1 MANFKYKAINS
12 EGQRI
17 EGSQSADS
25 ESQVREMLLSNQ
37 YYPLSIEKENSKNKS
52 SFSFD
57 RKVKLKDIAV
67 FCRQFYVMLDS
78 GLSIGKTLNILIEQG
93 EKPKLREALIGVNSD
108 IKRGETL
115 ASSMG
120 KRKDVFPK
128 LLTSMID
135 AGERS
140 GNLDIIL
147 KRMAEYYEKETKIR
161 GKIKSAMIYPIVL
174 GVVAIIAITF
184 ILTFVMPTFVQ
195 MFEENNVEL
204 PMSTKMV
211 LGTSKMLGKY
221 GVIFFLVLV
230 IGIILL
236 GKYLKGEEG
245 QYKLSVINLKLP
257 VIKKLTQKIVV
268 SRFTRTM
275 GIVSS
280 SGMSL
285 VTSLEIVA
293 SVVGNKIA
301 EKELLKVKEK
311 VLKGEG
317 LGDSIMN
324 IKIFPP
330 MLASMV
336 KVGEEAGSLDSILDK
351 TADFYDDEL
360 EREIQTAT
368 ALIEPVMIVIM
379 GVIIGFLL
387 ISILTPMFK
396 MYKLH
401 IILRRKTNEYKKTK

>member
-1 MANFKYKAINS
+1 MAIFKYKAINS

-25 ESQVREMLLSNQ
+25 ESQIREMLLSNK
-37 YYPLSIEKENSKNKS
+37 YYPLSIEKENSKSKK
-52 SFSFD
+52 SFSFNS
-57 RKVKLKDIAV
+57 KVKLKDIAV

-78 GLSIGKTLNILIEQG
+78 GLSIGKALNILIEQC
-93 EKPKLREALIGVNSD
+93 EKPKLREALIGVNGEL
-108 IKRGETL
+108 KRGETL
-115 ASSMG
+115 ASSMR
-120 KRKDVFPK
+120 KRKDVFPN

-195 MFEENNVEL
+195 MFEENNVDL

-211 LGTSKMLGKY
+211 LETSKVLGKY
-221 GVIFFLVLV
+221 GIIIFLILVTA
-230 IGIILL
+230 IILL
-236 GKYLKGEEG
+236 GKYLKSEEG
-245 QYKLSVINLKLP
+245 QYKLSSINLKIP
-257 VIKKLTQKIVV
+257 VIKKLTQKIIV

-285 VTSLEIVA
+285 VTSIEIVA

-301 EKELLKVKEK
+301 ENELLKVKEK

-336 KVGEEAGSLDSILDK
+336 KIGEEAGSLDSILDK

-360 EREIQTAT
+360 EREIKTAT
-368 ALIEPVMIVIM
+368 ALIEPSMIVLM
-379 GVIIGFLL
+379 GIIIGFLL

-396 MYKLH
+396 MYNS
-401 IILRRKTNEYKKTK
+401 IS

>member
-37 YYPLSIEKENSKNKS
+37 YYPLSIEKENSKSKS
-52 SFSFD
+52 SFSFN

-78 GLSIGKTLNILIEQG
+78 GLSIGKALNILIEQG
-93 EKPKLREALIGVNSD
+93 EKPKIRDALIGVNGD
-108 IKRGETL
+108 LKRGETL
-115 ASSMG
+115 ANSMR
-120 KRKDVFPK
+120 KRKDVFPN

-195 MFEENNVEL
+195 MFEENNVDL
-204 PMSTKMV
+204 PTSTKMV

-221 GVIFFLVLV
+221 GIIIFLILVTA
-230 IGIILL
+230 IILL
-236 GKYLKGEEG
+236 GKYLKSEEG
-245 QYKLSVINLKLP
+245 QYKLSIINLKIP
-257 VIKKLTQKIVV
+257 VIKKLTQKIIV

-317 LGDSIMN
+317 LGDSIMK

-368 ALIEPVMIVIM
+368 ALIEPAMIVLM
-379 GVIIGFLL
+379 GIIIGFLL
-387 ISILTPMFK
+387 ISILTPMFT
-396 MYKLH
+396 MYNS
-401 IILRRKTNEYKKTK
+401 IG

>member
-37 YYPLSIEKENSKNKS
+37 YYPLSIEKENSKGKS
-52 SFSFD
+52 SLSFN

-78 GLSIGKTLNILIEQG
+78 GLSIGKALNILIEQG
-93 EKPKLREALIGVNSD
+93 EKPMLREALIGVNGD
-108 IKRGETL
+108 LKRGETL
-115 ASSMG
+115 ANSMR
-120 KRKDVFPK
+120 KRKDVFPN

-221 GVIFFLVLV
+221 GIIIFLILVTA
-230 IGIILL
+230 IILL
-236 GKYLKGEEG
+236 GKYLKSEEG
-245 QYKLSVINLKLP
+245 QYKLSVINLKIP
-257 VIKKLTQKIVV
+257 VIKKLTQKIIV

-317 LGDSIMN
+317 LGDSIMK

-368 ALIEPVMIVIM
+368 ALIEPAMIVLM

-396 MYKLH
+396 MYNS
-401 IILRRKTNEYKKTK
+401 IG

>member
-1 MANFKYKAINS
+1 MAIFKYKAINS

-25 ESQVREMLLSNQ
+25 ESQIREMLLSNQ
-37 YYPLSIEKENSKNKS
+37 YYPLSIEKENSKSKK
-52 SFSFD
+52 SFSFNS
-57 RKVKLKDIAV
+57 KVKLKDIAV
-67 FCRQFYVMLDS
+67 FCRQFYVMLDY
-78 GLSIGKTLNILIEQG
+78 GLSIGKALNILIEQC
-93 EKPKLREALIGVNSD
+93 EKPKLREALIGVNGEL
-108 IKRGETL
+108 KRGETL
-115 ASSMG
+115 ASSMR
-120 KRKDVFPK
+120 KRKDVFPN

-195 MFEENNVEL
+195 MFEENNVDL

-221 GVIFFLVLV
+221 GIIIFLILVTA
-230 IGIILL
+230 IILL
-236 GKYLKGEEG
+236 GKYLKSEEG
-245 QYKLSVINLKLP
+245 QYKLSSINLKIP
-257 VIKKLTQKIVV
+257 VIKKLTQKIIV

-285 VTSLEIVA
+285 VTSIEIVA

-336 KVGEEAGSLDSILDK
+336 KIGEEAGSLDSILDK

-360 EREIQTAT
+360 EREIKTAT
-368 ALIEPVMIVIM
+368 ALIEPSMIVLM
-379 GVIIGFLL
+379 GIIIGFLL

-396 MYKLH
+396 MYNS
-401 IILRRKTNEYKKTK
+401 IS

>member
-221 GVIFFLVLV
+221 GIIFFLVLV

-236 GKYLKGEEG
+236 GKYLKSEEG

-368 ALIEPVMIVIM
+368 ALIEPAMIVIM

-396 MYKLH
+396 MYNS
-401 IILRRKTNEYKKTK
+401 IS

>member
-37 YYPLSIEKENSKNKS
+37 YYPLSIEKENSKNKI
-52 SFSFD
+52 SFSFN
-57 RKVKLKDIAV
+57 RKVKLKDIAI

-78 GLSIGKTLNILIEQG
+78 GLSIGKALNILIEQG
-93 EKPKLREALIGVNSD
+93 EKPKVREALIGVNGD
-108 IKRGETL
+108 LKRGETL
-115 ASSMG
+115 ANSMR
-120 KRKDVFPK
+120 KRKDVFPN

-147 KRMAEYYEKETKIR
+147 KRMSEYYEKETKIR

-195 MFEENNVEL
+195 MFEENNVDL

-221 GVIFFLVLV
+221 GIIIFLILVTA
-230 IGIILL
+230 IILL
-236 GKYLKGEEG
+236 GKYLKSEEG
-245 QYKLSVINLKLP
+245 QYKLSIINLKIP
-257 VIKKLTQKIVV
+257 VIKKLTQKIIV

-317 LGDSIMN
+317 LGDSIMK

-368 ALIEPVMIVIM
+368 ALIEPAMIVVM
-379 GVIIGFLL
+379 GIIIGFLL

-396 MYKLH
+396 MYNS
-401 IILRRKTNEYKKTK
+401 IG

>member
-1 MANFKYKAINS
+1 MAIFKYKAINS

-25 ESQVREMLLSNQ
+25 ESQIREMLLSNQ
-37 YYPLSIEKENSKNKS
+37 YYPLSIEKENSKSKK
-52 SFSFD
+52 SFSFNS
-57 RKVKLKDIAV
+57 KVKLKDIAV

-78 GLSIGKTLNILIEQG
+78 GLSIGKALNILIEQC
-93 EKPKLREALIGVNSD
+93 EKPKLREALIVVNGEL
-108 IKRGETL
+108 KRGETL
-115 ASSMG
+115 ASSMR
-120 KRKDVFPK
+120 KRKDVFPN

-195 MFEENNVEL
+195 MFEENNVDL

-221 GVIFFLVLV
+221 GIIIFLILVTA
-230 IGIILL
+230 IILL
-236 GKYLKGEEG
+236 GKYLKSEEG
-245 QYKLSVINLKLP
+245 QYKLSSINLKIP
-257 VIKKLTQKIVV
+257 VIKKLTQKIIV

-285 VTSLEIVA
+285 VTSIEIVA

-301 EKELLKVKEK
+301 ERELLKVKEK

-336 KVGEEAGSLDSILDK
+336 KIGEEAGSLDSILDK

-360 EREIQTAT
+360 EREIKTAT
-368 ALIEPVMIVIM
+368 ALIEPSMIVLM
-379 GVIIGFLL
+379 GIIIGFLL

-396 MYKLH
+396 MYNS
-401 IILRRKTNEYKKTK
+401 IS

>member
-1 MANFKYKAINS
+1 MAIFKYKAINS

-25 ESQVREMLLSNQ
+25 ESQIREMLLSNQ
-37 YYPLSIEKENSKNKS
+37 YYPLSIEKENSKSKK
-52 SFSFD
+52 SFSFNS
-57 RKVKLKDIAV
+57 KVKLKDIAV

-78 GLSIGKTLNILIEQG
+78 GLSIGKALNILIEQC
-93 EKPKLREALIGVNSD
+93 EKPKLREALIGVNGEL
-108 IKRGETL
+108 KRGETL
-115 ASSMG
+115 ASSMR
-120 KRKDVFPK
+120 KRKDVFPN

-174 GVVAIIAITF
+174 GVVAIISITF

-195 MFEENNVEL
+195 MFEENNVDL

-211 LGTSKMLGKY
+211 LETSKVLGKY
-221 GVIFFLVLV
+221 GIIIFLILVTA
-230 IGIILL
+230 IILL
-236 GKYLKGEEG
+236 GKYLKSEEG
-245 QYKLSVINLKLP
+245 QYKLSSINLKIP
-257 VIKKLTQKIVV
+257 VIKKLTQKIIV

-285 VTSLEIVA
+285 VTSIEIVA

-317 LGDSIMN
+317 LGDSIMK

-336 KVGEEAGSLDSILDK
+336 KIGEEAGSLDSILDK

-360 EREIQTAT
+360 EREIKTAT
-368 ALIEPVMIVIM
+368 ALIEPSMIVLM
-379 GVIIGFLL
+379 GIIIGFLL

-396 MYKLH
+396 MYNS
-401 IILRRKTNEYKKTK
+401 IS

>member
-1 MANFKYKAINS
+1 MAIFKYKAINS

-25 ESQVREMLLSNQ
+25 ESQIREMLLSNQ
-37 YYPLSIEKENSKNKS
+37 YYPLSIEKENSKSKK
-52 SFSFD
+52 SFSFNS
-57 RKVKLKDIAV
+57 KVKLKDIAV

-78 GLSIGKTLNILIEQG
+78 GLSIGKALNILIEQC
-93 EKPKLREALIGVNSD
+93 EKPKLREALIGVNGD
-108 IKRGETL
+108 LKRGETL
-115 ASSMG
+115 ASSMR
-120 KRKDVFPK
+120 KRKDVFPN

-221 GVIFFLVLV
+221 GIIIFLILVTA
-230 IGIILL
+230 IILL
-236 GKYLKGEEG
+236 GKYLKSEEG
-245 QYKLSVINLKLP
+245 QYKLSSINLKIP
-257 VIKKLTQKIVV
+257 VIKKLTQKIIV

-285 VTSLEIVA
+285 VTSIEIVA

-301 EKELLKVKEK
+301 ERELLKVKEK

-336 KVGEEAGSLDSILDK
+336 KIGEEAGSLDSILDK

-360 EREIQTAT
+360 EREIKTAT
-368 ALIEPVMIVIM
+368 ALIEPSMIVLM
-379 GVIIGFLL
+379 GIIIGFLL

-396 MYKLH
+396 MYNS
-401 IILRRKTNEYKKTK
+401 IS

>member
-1 MANFKYKAINS
+1 MAIFKYKAINS

-25 ESQVREMLLSNQ
+25 ESQIREMLLSNQ
-37 YYPLSIEKENSKNKS
+37 YYPLSIEKENSKSKK
-52 SFSFD
+52 SFSFNS
-57 RKVKLKDIAV
+57 KVKLKDIAV

-78 GLSIGKTLNILIEQG
+78 GLSIGKALNILIEQC
-93 EKPKLREALIGVNSD
+93 EKPKLREALIGVNGEL
-108 IKRGETL
+108 KRGETL
-115 ASSMG
+115 ASSMR
-120 KRKDVFPK
+120 KRKDVFPN

-174 GVVAIIAITF
+174 GVVAIISITF

-195 MFEENNVEL
+195 MFEENNVDL

-211 LGTSKMLGKY
+211 LETSKVLGKY
-221 GVIFFLVLV
+221 GIIIFLILVTA
-230 IGIILL
+230 IILL
-236 GKYLKGEEG
+236 GKYLKSEEG
-245 QYKLSVINLKLP
+245 QYKLSSINLKIP
-257 VIKKLTQKIVV
+257 VIKKLTQKIIV

-285 VTSLEIVA
+285 VTSIEIVA

-311 VLKGEG
+311 VLKGEE

-336 KVGEEAGSLDSILDK
+336 RIGEEAGSLDSILDK

-360 EREIQTAT
+360 EREIKTAT
-368 ALIEPVMIVIM
+368 ALIEPSMIVLM
-379 GVIIGFLL
+379 GIIIGFLL

-396 MYKLH
+396 MYNS
-401 IILRRKTNEYKKTK
+401 IS

>member
-37 YYPLSIEKENSKNKS
+37 YYPLSIEKENSKNKI
-52 SFSFD
+52 SFSFN
-57 RKVKLKDIAV
+57 RKVKLKDIAI

-78 GLSIGKTLNILIEQG
+78 GLSIGKALNILIEQG
-93 EKPKLREALIGVNSD
+93 EKPKIREALIGVNGD
-108 IKRGETL
+108 LKRGETL
-115 ASSMG
+115 ANSMR
-120 KRKDVFPK
+120 KRKDVFPN

-195 MFEENNVEL
+195 MFEENNVDL

-211 LGTSKMLGKY
+211 LETSKMLGKY
-221 GVIFFLVLV
+221 GIIIFLILVTA
-230 IGIILL
+230 IILL
-236 GKYLKGEEG
+236 GKYLKSEEG
-245 QYKLSVINLKLP
+245 QYKLSIINLKIP
-257 VIKKLTQKIVV
+257 VIKKLTQKIIV

-285 VTSLEIVA
+285 VTSIEIVA

-336 KVGEEAGSLDSILDK
+336 KIGEEAGSLDSILDK

-360 EREIQTAT
+360 EREIKTAT
-368 ALIEPVMIVIM
+368 ALIEPSMIVLM
-379 GVIIGFLL
+379 GIIIGFLL

-396 MYKLH
+396 MYNS
-401 IILRRKTNEYKKTK
+401 IS

>member
-37 YYPLSIEKENSKNKS
+37 YYPLSIEKENSKNKI
-52 SFSFD
+52 SFSFN
-57 RKVKLKDIAV
+57 RKVKLKDIEI

-78 GLSIGKTLNILIEQG
+78 GLSIGKALNILIEQG
-93 EKPKLREALIGVNSD
+93 EKPKIREALIGVNGD
-108 IKRGETL
+108 LKRGETL
-115 ASSMG
+115 ASSMR
-120 KRKDVFPK
+120 KRKDVFPN

-147 KRMAEYYEKETKIR
+147 KRMSEYYEKEIKIR

-195 MFEENNVEL
+195 MFEENNVDL

-221 GVIFFLVLV
+221 GIIIFLILVTA
-230 IGIILL
+230 IILL
-236 GKYLKGEEG
+236 GKYLKSEEG
-245 QYKLSVINLKLP
+245 QYKLSIINLKIP
-257 VIKKLTQKIVV
+257 VIKKLTQKIIV

-317 LGDSIMN
+317 LGDSIMK

-368 ALIEPVMIVIM
+368 ALIEPAMIVVM
-379 GVIIGFLL
+379 GIIIGFLL

-396 MYKLH
+396 MYNS
-401 IILRRKTNEYKKTK
+401 IG

>member
-52 SFSFD
+52 SFSFN

-78 GLSIGKTLNILIEQG
+78 GLSIGKALNILIEQG
-93 EKPKLREALIGVNSD
+93 EKPKIRDALIGVNGD
-108 IKRGETL
+108 LKRGETL
-115 ASSMG
+115 ASSMR
-120 KRKDVFPK
+120 KRKDVFPN

-147 KRMAEYYEKETKIR
+147 KRMSEYYEKETKIR

-195 MFEENNVEL
+195 MFEENNVDL

-221 GVIFFLVLV
+221 GIIIFLILVTA
-230 IGIILL
+230 IILL
-236 GKYLKGEEG
+236 GKYLKSEEG
-245 QYKLSVINLKLP
+245 QYKLSIINLKIP
-257 VIKKLTQKIVV
+257 VIKKLTQKIIV

-317 LGDSIMN
+317 LGDSIMK

-368 ALIEPVMIVIM
+368 ALIEPSMIVLM
-379 GVIIGFLL
+379 GIIIGFLL

-396 MYKLH
+396 MYNS
-401 IILRRKTNEYKKTK
+401 IS

>member
-1 MANFKYKAINS
+1 MAIFKYKAINS

-25 ESQVREMLLSNQ
+25 ESQIREMLLSNQ
-37 YYPLSIEKENSKNKS
+37 YYPLSIEKENSKSKK
-52 SFSFD
+52 SFSFNS
-57 RKVKLKDIAV
+57 KVKLKDIAV

-78 GLSIGKTLNILIEQG
+78 GLSIGKALNILIEQC
-93 EKPKLREALIGVNSD
+93 EKPKLREALIGVNGEL
-108 IKRGETL
+108 KRGEIL
-115 ASSMG
+115 SSSMR
-120 KRKDVFPK
+120 KRKDVFPN

-195 MFEENNVEL
+195 MFEENNVDL

-221 GVIFFLVLV
+221 GIIIFLILVTA
-230 IGIILL
+230 IILFS
-236 GKYLKGEEG
+236 KYLKSEEG
-245 QYKLSVINLKLP
+245 QYKLSSINLKIP
-257 VIKKLTQKIVV
+257 VIKKLTQKIIV

-285 VTSLEIVA
+285 VTSIEIVA

-336 KVGEEAGSLDSILDK
+336 KIGEEAGSLDSILDK

-360 EREIQTAT
+360 EREIKTAT
-368 ALIEPVMIVIM
+368 ALIEPSMIVLM
-379 GVIIGFLL
+379 GIIIGFLL

-396 MYKLH
+396 MYNS
-401 IILRRKTNEYKKTK
+401 IS

>member
-1 MANFKYKAINS
+1 MAIFKYKAINS

-25 ESQVREMLLSNQ
+25 ESQIREMLLSNQ
-37 YYPLSIEKENSKNKS
+37 YYPLSIEKENSKSKK
-52 SFSFD
+52 SFSFNS
-57 RKVKLKDIAV
+57 KVKLKDIAV

-78 GLSIGKTLNILIEQG
+78 GLSIGKALNILIEQC
-93 EKPKLREALIGVNSD
+93 EKPKLREALIGVNGEL
-108 IKRGETL
+108 KRGETL
-115 ASSMG
+115 ASSMR
-120 KRKDVFPK
+120 KRKDVFPN

-174 GVVAIIAITF
+174 GVVAIISITF

-195 MFEENNVEL
+195 MFEENNVDL

-211 LGTSKMLGKY
+211 LETSKVLGKY
-221 GVIFFLVLV
+221 GIIIFLILVTA
-230 IGIILL
+230 IILL
-236 GKYLKGEEG
+236 GKYLKSEEG
-245 QYKLSVINLKLP
+245 QYKLSSINLKIP
-257 VIKKLTQKIVV
+257 VIKKLTQKIIV

-285 VTSLEIVA
+285 VTSIEIVA

-368 ALIEPVMIVIM
+368 ALIEPAMIVVM
-379 GVIIGFLL
+379 GIIIGFLL

-396 MYKLH
+396 MYNS
-401 IILRRKTNEYKKTK
+401 IS

>member
-1 MANFKYKAINS
+1 MAIFKYKAINS

-25 ESQVREMLLSNQ
+25 ENQIREMLLSNQ
-37 YYPLSIEKENSKNKS
+37 YYPLSIEKENSKSKK
-52 SFSFD
+52 SFSFNS
-57 RKVKLKDIAV
+57 KVKLKDIAV

-78 GLSIGKTLNILIEQG
+78 GLSIGKALNILIEQC
-93 EKPKLREALIGVNSD
+93 EKPKLREALIGVNGEL
-108 IKRGETL
+108 KRGETL
-115 ASSMG
+115 ASSMR
-120 KRKDVFPK
+120 KRKDVFPN

-195 MFEENNVEL
+195 MFEENNVDL

-211 LGTSKMLGKY
+211 LETSKVLGKY
-221 GVIFFLVLV
+221 GIIIFLILVTA
-230 IGIILL
+230 IILL
-236 GKYLKGEEG
+236 GKYLKSEEG
-245 QYKLSVINLKLP
+245 QYKLSSINLKIP
-257 VIKKLTQKIVV
+257 VIKKLTQKIIV

-285 VTSLEIVA
+285 VTSIEIVA

-336 KVGEEAGSLDSILDK
+336 KIGEEAGSLDSILDK

-360 EREIQTAT
+360 EREIKTAT
-368 ALIEPVMIVIM
+368 ALIEPIMIVLM
-379 GVIIGFLL
+379 GIIIGFLL

-396 MYKLH
+396 MYNS
-401 IILRRKTNEYKKTK
+401 IS

>member
-37 YYPLSIEKENSKNKS
+37 YYPLSIEKENSKNKR

-174 GVVAIIAITF
+174 GGVAIIAITF

-236 GKYLKGEEG
+236 GKYLKSEEG

-275 GIVSS
+275 GIVSL

-368 ALIEPVMIVIM
+368 ALIEPAMIVIM

-396 MYKLH
+396 MYNS
-401 IILRRKTNEYKKTK
+401 IS

>member
-37 YYPLSIEKENSKNKS
+37 YYPLSIEKENSKNKI
-52 SFSFD
+52 SFSFN
-57 RKVKLKDIAV
+57 RKVKLKDIAI

-78 GLSIGKTLNILIEQG
+78 GLSIGKALNILIEQC
-93 EKPKLREALIGVNSD
+93 EKPKLREALIGVNGEL
-108 IKRGETL
+108 KRGETL
-115 ASSMG
+115 ASSMR
-120 KRKDVFPK
+120 KRKDVFPN

-195 MFEENNVEL
+195 MFEENNVDL

-211 LGTSKMLGKY
+211 LETSKVLGKY
-221 GVIFFLVLV
+221 GIIIFLILVTA
-230 IGIILL
+230 IILL
-236 GKYLKGEEG
+236 GKYLKSEEG
-245 QYKLSVINLKLP
+245 QYKLSIINLKIP
-257 VIKKLTQKIVV
+257 VIKKLTQKIIV

-317 LGDSIMN
+317 LGDSIMK

-360 EREIQTAT
+360 KREIQTAT
-368 ALIEPVMIVIM
+368 ALIEPAMIVVM
-379 GVIIGFLL
+379 GIIIGFLL

-396 MYKLH
+396 MYNS
-401 IILRRKTNEYKKTK
+401 IG

>member
-1 MANFKYKAINS
+1 MAIFKYKAINS

-25 ESQVREMLLSNQ
+25 ENQIREMLLSNQ
-37 YYPLSIEKENSKNKS
+37 YYPLSIEKENSKSKK
-52 SFSFD
+52 SFSFNS
-57 RKVKLKDIAV
+57 KVKLKDIAV

-78 GLSIGKTLNILIEQG
+78 GLSIGKALNILIEQC
-93 EKPKLREALIGVNSD
+93 EKPKLREALIGVNGEL
-108 IKRGETL
+108 KRGETL
-115 ASSMG
+115 ASSMR
-120 KRKDVFPK
+120 KRKDVFPN

-195 MFEENNVEL
+195 MFEENNVDL

-221 GVIFFLVLV
+221 GIIIFLILVTT
-230 IGIILL
+230 IILL
-236 GKYLKGEEG
+236 GKYLKSEEG
-245 QYKLSVINLKLP
+245 QYKLSSINLKIP
-257 VIKKLTQKIVV
+257 VIKKLTQKIIV

-285 VTSLEIVA
+285 VTSIEIVA

-336 KVGEEAGSLDSILDK
+336 KIGEEAGSLDSILDK

-360 EREIQTAT
+360 EREIKTAT
-368 ALIEPVMIVIM
+368 ALIEPSMIVLM
-379 GVIIGFLL
+379 GIIIGFLL

-396 MYKLH
+396 MYNS
-401 IILRRKTNEYKKTK
+401 IS

>member
-1 MANFKYKAINS
+1 MAIFKYKAINS

-25 ESQVREMLLSNQ
+25 ESQIREMLLSNQ
-37 YYPLSIEKENSKNKS
+37 YYPLSIEKENSKSKK
-52 SFSFD
+52 SFSFNS
-57 RKVKLKDIAV
+57 KVKLKDIAV

-78 GLSIGKTLNILIEQG
+78 GLSIGKALNILIEQC
-93 EKPKLREALIGVNSD
+93 EKPKLREALIGVNGEL
-108 IKRGETL
+108 KRGETL
-115 ASSMG
+115 ASSMR
-120 KRKDVFPK
+120 KRKDVFPN

-147 KRMAEYYEKETKIR
+147 KRMSEYYEKETKIR

-195 MFEENNVEL
+195 MFEENNVDL

-211 LGTSKMLGKY
+211 LETSKVLGKY
-221 GVIFFLVLV
+221 GIIIFLILVTA
-230 IGIILL
+230 IILL
-236 GKYLKGEEG
+236 GKYLKSEEG
-245 QYKLSVINLKLP
+245 QYKLSSINLKIP
-257 VIKKLTQKIVV
+257 VIKKLTQKIIV

-285 VTSLEIVA
+285 VTSIEIVA

-311 VLKGEG
+311 VLKGDG

-336 KVGEEAGSLDSILDK
+336 KIGEEAGSLDSILDK

-360 EREIQTAT
+360 EREIKTAT
-368 ALIEPVMIVIM
+368 ALIEPSMIVLM
-379 GVIIGFLL
+379 GIIIGFLL

-396 MYKLH
+396 MYNS
-401 IILRRKTNEYKKTK
+401 IS

>member
-37 YYPLSIEKENSKNKS
+37 YYPLSIEKENSKSKS
-52 SFSFD
+52 SFSFN

-78 GLSIGKTLNILIEQG
+78 GLSIGKALNILIEQG
-93 EKPKLREALIGVNSD
+93 EKPKVREALIGVNGD
-108 IKRGETL
+108 LKRGETL
-115 ASSMG
+115 ANSMR
-120 KRKDVFPK
+120 KRKDVFPN

-195 MFEENNVEL
+195 MFEENNVDL

-221 GVIFFLVLV
+221 GIIIFLILVTA
-230 IGIILL
+230 IILL
-236 GKYLKGEEG
+236 GKYLKSEEG
-245 QYKLSVINLKLP
+245 QYKLSVINLKIP
-257 VIKKLTQKIVV
+257 VIKKLTQKIIV

-317 LGDSIMN
+317 LGDSIMK

-368 ALIEPVMIVIM
+368 ALIEPAMIVLM

-396 MYKLH
+396 MYNS
-401 IILRRKTNEYKKTK
+401 IG

>member
-221 GVIFFLVLV
+221 GIIFFLVLV

-236 GKYLKGEEG
+236 GKYLKSEEG

-285 VTSLEIVA
+285 VSSLEIVA

-360 EREIQTAT
+360 EREIQTVT
-368 ALIEPVMIVIM
+368 ALIEPAMIVVM

-396 MYKLH
+396 MYNS
-401 IILRRKTNEYKKTK
+401 IG

>member
-1 MANFKYKAINS
+1 MAIFKYKAINS

-25 ESQVREMLLSNQ
+25 ESQIREMLLSNQ
-37 YYPLSIEKENSKNKS
+37 YYPLSIEKENSKSKK
-52 SFSFD
+52 SFSFNS
-57 RKVKLKDIAV
+57 KVKLKDIAV

-78 GLSIGKTLNILIEQG
+78 GLSIGKALNILIEQC
-93 EKPKLREALIGVNSD
+93 EKPKLREALIGVNGEL
-108 IKRGETL
+108 KRGETL
-115 ASSMG
+115 ASSMR
-120 KRKDVFPK
+120 KRKDVFPN

-174 GVVAIIAITF
+174 GVVAIISITF

-195 MFEENNVEL
+195 MFEENNVDL

-211 LGTSKMLGKY
+211 LETSKVLGKY
-221 GVIFFLVLV
+221 GIIIFLILVTA
-230 IGIILL
+230 IILL
-236 GKYLKGEEG
+236 GKYLKSEEG
-245 QYKLSVINLKLP
+245 QYKLSSINLKIP
-257 VIKKLTQKIVV
+257 VIKKLTQKIIV

-285 VTSLEIVA
+285 VTSIEIVA

-336 KVGEEAGSLDSILDK
+336 KIGEEAGSLDSILDK

-360 EREIQTAT
+360 EREIKTAT
-368 ALIEPVMIVIM
+368 ALIEPSMIVLM
-379 GVIIGFLL
+379 GIIIGFLL

-396 MYKLH
+396 MYNS
-401 IILRRKTNEYKKTK
+401 IS

>member
-1 MANFKYKAINS
+1 MAIFKYKAINS
-12 EGQRI
+12 EGQKI

-25 ESQVREMLLSNQ
+25 ESQIREMLLSNQ
-37 YYPLSIEKENSKNKS
+37 YYPLSIEKENSKSKK
-52 SFSFD
+52 SFSFNS
-57 RKVKLKDIAV
+57 KVKLKDIAV

-78 GLSIGKTLNILIEQG
+78 GLSIGKALNILIEQC
-93 EKPKLREALIGVNSD
+93 EKPKIREALIGVNGEL
-108 IKRGETL
+108 KRGETL
-115 ASSMG
+115 ASSMR
-120 KRKDVFPK
+120 KRKDVFPN

-195 MFEENNVEL
+195 MFEENNVDL

-211 LGTSKMLGKY
+211 LETSKVLGKY
-221 GVIFFLVLV
+221 GIIIFLILVTA
-230 IGIILL
+230 IILL
-236 GKYLKGEEG
+236 GKYLKSEEG
-245 QYKLSVINLKLP
+245 QYKLSSINLKIP
-257 VIKKLTQKIVV
+257 VIKKLTQKIIV

-285 VTSLEIVA
+285 VTSIEIVA

-336 KVGEEAGSLDSILDK
+336 KIGEEAGSLDSILDK

-360 EREIQTAT
+360 EREIKTAT
-368 ALIEPVMIVIM
+368 ALIEPSMIVLM
-379 GVIIGFLL
+379 GIIIGFLL

-396 MYKLH
+396 MYNS
-401 IILRRKTNEYKKTK
+401 IS

>member
-1 MANFKYKAINS
+1 MAIFKYKAINS

-25 ESQVREMLLSNQ
+25 ESQIREILLSNQ
-37 YYPLSIEKENSKNKS
+37 YYPLSIEKENSKSKK
-52 SFSFD
+52 SFSFNS
-57 RKVKLKDIAV
+57 KVKLKDIAV

-78 GLSIGKTLNILIEQG
+78 GLSIGKALNILIEQC
-93 EKPKLREALIGVNSD
+93 EKPKLREALIGVNGEL
-108 IKRGETL
+108 KRGETL
-115 ASSMG
+115 ASSMR
-120 KRKDVFPK
+120 KRKDVFPN

-195 MFEENNVEL
+195 MFEENNVDL

-211 LGTSKMLGKY
+211 LETSKVLGKY
-221 GVIFFLVLV
+221 GIIIFLILVTA
-230 IGIILL
+230 IILL
-236 GKYLKGEEG
+236 GKYLKSEEG
-245 QYKLSVINLKLP
+245 QYKLSSINLKIP
-257 VIKKLTQKIVV
+257 VIKKLTQKIIV

-285 VTSLEIVA
+285 VTSIEIVA

-336 KVGEEAGSLDSILDK
+336 KIGEEAGSLDSILDK

-360 EREIQTAT
+360 EREIKTAT
-368 ALIEPVMIVIM
+368 ALIEPSMIVLM
-379 GVIIGFLL
+379 GIIIGFLL

-396 MYKLH
+396 MYNS
-401 IILRRKTNEYKKTK
+401 IS

>member
-37 YYPLSIEKENSKNKS
+37 YYPLSIEKENSKNKI
-52 SFSFD
+52 SFSFN
-57 RKVKLKDIAV
+57 RKVKLKDIAI

-78 GLSIGKTLNILIEQG
+78 GLSIGKALNILIEQG
-93 EKPKLREALIGVNSD
+93 EKPKVREALIGVNGD
-108 IKRGETL
+108 LKRGETL
-115 ASSMG
+115 ANSMR
-120 KRKDVFPK
+120 KRKDVFPN

-184 ILTFVMPTFVQ
+184 ILTSVMPTFVQ
-195 MFEENNVEL
+195 MFEENNVDL
-204 PMSTKMV
+204 PTSTKMV

-221 GVIFFLVLV
+221 GIIIFLILVTA
-230 IGIILL
+230 IILL
-236 GKYLKGEEG
+236 GKYLKSEEG
-245 QYKLSVINLKLP
+245 QYKLSIINLKIP
-257 VIKKLTQKIVV
+257 VIKKLTQKIIV

-317 LGDSIMN
+317 LGDSIMK

-368 ALIEPVMIVIM
+368 ALIEPAMIVVM
-379 GVIIGFLL
+379 GIIIGFLL

-396 MYKLH
+396 MYNS
-401 IILRRKTNEYKKTK
+401 IG

>member
-37 YYPLSIEKENSKNKS
+37 YYPLSIEKENSKSKS
-52 SFSFD
+52 SFSFN

-78 GLSIGKTLNILIEQG
+78 GLSIGKALNILIEQG
-93 EKPKLREALIGVNSD
+93 EKPKIREALIGVNGD
-108 IKRGETL
+108 LKRGETL
-115 ASSMG
+115 ANSMR
-120 KRKDVFPK
+120 KRKDVFPN

-221 GVIFFLVLV
+221 GIIIFLILVTA
-230 IGIILL
+230 IILL
-236 GKYLKGEEG
+236 GKYLKSEEG
-245 QYKLSVINLKLP
+245 QYKLSVINLKIP
-257 VIKKLTQKIVV
+257 VIKKLTQKIIV

-285 VTSLEIVA
+285 VSSLEIVA

-301 EKELLKVKEK
+301 EEELLKVKEK

-317 LGDSIMN
+317 LGDSIMK

-368 ALIEPVMIVIM
+368 ALIEPIMIVIM
-379 GVIIGFLL
+379 GIIIGFLL
-387 ISILTPMFK
+387 ISILTPMFT
-396 MYKLH
+396 MYNS
-401 IILRRKTNEYKKTK
+401 IG

>member
-37 YYPLSIEKENSKNKS
+37 YYPLSIEKENNKNKS

-221 GVIFFLVLV
+221 GIIFFLVLV

-236 GKYLKGEEG
+236 GKYLKSEEG

-360 EREIQTAT
+360 EREIQTVT
-368 ALIEPVMIVIM
+368 ALIEPAMIVVM

-396 MYKLH
+396 MYNS
-401 IILRRKTNEYKKTK
+401 IG

>member
-1 MANFKYKAINS
+1 MAIFKYKAINS

-25 ESQVREMLLSNQ
+25 ESQIREMLLSNQ
-37 YYPLSIEKENSKNKS
+37 YYPLSIEKENSKSKK
-52 SFSFD
+52 SFSFNS
-57 RKVKLKDIAV
+57 KVKLKDIAV

-78 GLSIGKTLNILIEQG
+78 GLSIGKALNILIEQC
-93 EKPKLREALIGVNSD
+93 EKPKLREALIGVNGKL
-108 IKRGETL
+108 KRGETL
-115 ASSMG
+115 ASSMR
-120 KRKDVFPK
+120 KRKDVFPN

-147 KRMAEYYEKETKIR
+147 KRMADYYEKETKIR

-195 MFEENNVEL
+195 MFEENNVDL

-221 GVIFFLVLV
+221 GIIIFLILVTA
-230 IGIILL
+230 IILL
-236 GKYLKGEEG
+236 GKYLKSEEG
-245 QYKLSVINLKLP
+245 QYKLSSINLKIP
-257 VIKKLTQKIVV
+257 VIKKLTQKIIV

-285 VTSLEIVA
+285 VTSIEIVA

-336 KVGEEAGSLDSILDK
+336 KIGEEAGSLDSILDK

-360 EREIQTAT
+360 EREIKTAT
-368 ALIEPVMIVIM
+368 ALIEPSMIVLM
-379 GVIIGFLL
+379 GIIIGFLL

-396 MYKLH
+396 MYNS
-401 IILRRKTNEYKKTK
+401 IS

>member
-37 YYPLSIEKENSKNKS
+37 YYPLSIEKENSKNKI
-52 SFSFD
+52 SFSFN
-57 RKVKLKDIAV
+57 RKVKLKDIAI

-78 GLSIGKTLNILIEQG
+78 GLSIGKALNILIEQG
-93 EKPKLREALIGVNSD
+93 EKPKIREALIGVNGD
-108 IKRGETL
+108 LKRGETL
-115 ASSMG
+115 ANSMR
-120 KRKDVFPK
+120 KRKDVFPN

-195 MFEENNVEL
+195 MFEENNADL

-211 LGTSKMLGKY
+211 LETSKMLGKY
-221 GVIFFLVLV
+221 GIIIFLILVTA
-230 IGIILL
+230 IILL
-236 GKYLKGEEG
+236 GKYLKSEEG
-245 QYKLSVINLKLP
+245 QYKLSIINLKIP
-257 VIKKLTQKIVV
+257 VIKKLTQKIIV

-285 VTSLEIVA
+285 VTSIEIVA

-336 KVGEEAGSLDSILDK
+336 KIGEEAGSLDSILDK

-360 EREIQTAT
+360 EREIKTAT
-368 ALIEPVMIVIM
+368 ALIEPSMIVLM
-379 GVIIGFLL
+379 GIIIGFLL

-396 MYKLH
+396 MYNS
-401 IILRRKTNEYKKTK
+401 IS

>member
-12 EGQRI
+12 EGQRV

-37 YYPLSIEKENSKNKS
+37 YYPLSIEKENSKNKI
-52 SFSFD
+52 SFSFN
-57 RKVKLKDIAV
+57 RKVKLKDIAI

-78 GLSIGKTLNILIEQG
+78 GLSIGKALNILIEQG
-93 EKPKLREALIGVNSD
+93 EKPKIREALIGVNGD
-108 IKRGETL
+108 LKRGETL
-115 ASSMG
+115 ASSMR
-120 KRKDVFPK
+120 KRKDVFPN

-174 GVVAIIAITF
+174 GVVAIIAIIF

-195 MFEENNVEL
+195 MFEENNVDL

-221 GVIFFLVLV
+221 GIIIFLILVTA
-230 IGIILL
+230 IILL
-236 GKYLKGEEG
+236 GKYLKSEEG
-245 QYKLSVINLKLP
+245 QYKLSIINLKIP
-257 VIKKLTQKIVV
+257 VIKKLTQKIIV

-317 LGDSIMN
+317 LGDSIMK

-368 ALIEPVMIVIM
+368 ALIEPAMIVVM
-379 GVIIGFLL
+379 GIIIGFLL

-396 MYKLH
+396 MYNS
-401 IILRRKTNEYKKTK
+401 IG

>member
-221 GVIFFLVLV
+221 GIIFFLVLV

-236 GKYLKGEEG
+236 GKYLKSEEG

-396 MYKLH
+396 MYNS
-401 IILRRKTNEYKKTK
+401 IG

>member
-1 MANFKYKAINS
+1 MAIFKYKAINS

-25 ESQVREMLLSNQ
+25 ESQIREMLLSNQ
-37 YYPLSIEKENSKNKS
+37 YYPLSIEKENSKSKK
-52 SFSFD
+52 SFSFNS
-57 RKVKLKDIAV
+57 KVKLKDIAV

-78 GLSIGKTLNILIEQG
+78 GLSIGKALNILIEQC
-93 EKPKLREALIGVNSD
+93 EKPKLREALIGVNGEL
-108 IKRGETL
+108 KRGETL
-115 ASSMG
+115 ASSMR
-120 KRKDVFPK
+120 KRKDVFPN

-195 MFEENNVEL
+195 MFEENNVDL

-221 GVIFFLVLV
+221 GIIIFLILVTA
-230 IGIILL
+230 IILL
-236 GKYLKGEEG
+236 GKYLKSEEG
-245 QYKLSVINLKLP
+245 QYKLSSINLKIP
-257 VIKKLTQKIVV
+257 VIKKLTQKIIV

-285 VTSLEIVA
+285 VTSIEIVA

-336 KVGEEAGSLDSILDK
+336 KIGEEAGSLDSILDK

-360 EREIQTAT
+360 EREIKTAT
-368 ALIEPVMIVIM
+368 ALIEPSMIVLM
-379 GVIIGFLL
+379 GIVIGFLL

-396 MYKLH
+396 MYNS
-401 IILRRKTNEYKKTK
+401 IS

>member
-1 MANFKYKAINS
+1 MAIFKYKAINS

-25 ESQVREMLLSNQ
+25 ESQIREMLLSNQ
-37 YYPLSIEKENSKNKS
+37 YYPLSIEKENSKSKK
-52 SFSFD
+52 SFSFNS
-57 RKVKLKDIAV
+57 KVKLKDIAV

-78 GLSIGKTLNILIEQG
+78 GLSIGKALNILIEQC
-93 EKPKLREALIGVNSD
+93 EKPKLREALIGVNGD
-108 IKRGETL
+108 LKRGETL
-115 ASSMG
+115 ASSMR
-120 KRKDVFPK
+120 KRKDVFPN

-195 MFEENNVEL
+195 MFEENNVDL

-211 LGTSKMLGKY
+211 LETSKVLGKY
-221 GVIFFLVLV
+221 GIIIFLILVTA
-230 IGIILL
+230 IILL
-236 GKYLKGEEG
+236 GKYLKSEEG
-245 QYKLSVINLKLP
+245 QYKLSSINLKIP
-257 VIKKLTQKIVV
+257 VIKKLTQKIIV

-285 VTSLEIVA
+285 VTSIEIVA

-317 LGDSIMN
+317 LGDSIIN

-336 KVGEEAGSLDSILDK
+336 KIGEEAGSLDSILDK

-360 EREIQTAT
+360 EREIKTAT
-368 ALIEPVMIVIM
+368 ALIEPSMIVLM
-379 GVIIGFLL
+379 GIIIGFLL

-396 MYKLH
+396 MYNS
-401 IILRRKTNEYKKTK
+401 IS

>member
-1 MANFKYKAINS
+1 MAIFKYKAINS

-37 YYPLSIEKENSKNKS
+37 YYPLSIEKENSKSKS
-52 SFSFD
+52 SFSFN

-78 GLSIGKTLNILIEQG
+78 GLSIGKALNILIEQG
-93 EKPKLREALIGVNSD
+93 EKPKIRDALIGVNGD
-108 IKRGETL
+108 LKRGETL
-115 ASSMG
+115 ANSMR
-120 KRKDVFPK
+120 KRKDVFPN

-195 MFEENNVEL
+195 MFEENNVDL
-204 PMSTKMV
+204 PTSTKMV

-221 GVIFFLVLV
+221 GIIIFLILVTA
-230 IGIILL
+230 IILL
-236 GKYLKGEEG
+236 GKYLKSEEG
-245 QYKLSVINLKLP
+245 QYKLSIINLKIP
-257 VIKKLTQKIVV
+257 VIKKLTQKIIV

-317 LGDSIMN
+317 LGDSIMK

-368 ALIEPVMIVIM
+368 ALIEPAMIVVM

-396 MYKLH
+396 MYNS
-401 IILRRKTNEYKKTK
+401 IG

>member
-236 GKYLKGEEG
+236 GKYLKSEEG

-324 IKIFPP
+324 MKIFPP

-368 ALIEPVMIVIM
+368 ALIEPAMIVIM

-396 MYKLH
+396 MYNS
-401 IILRRKTNEYKKTK
+401 IG

>member
-37 YYPLSIEKENSKNKS
+37 YYPLSIEKENSKSKS
-52 SFSFD
+52 SFSFN

-78 GLSIGKTLNILIEQG
+78 GLSIGKALNILIEQG
-93 EKPKLREALIGVNSD
+93 EKPKIREALIGVNGD
-108 IKRGETL
+108 LKRRETL
-115 ASSMG
+115 ANSMR
-120 KRKDVFPK
+120 KRKDVFPN

-195 MFEENNVEL
+195 MFEENNVDL
-204 PMSTKMV
+204 PTSTKMV

-221 GVIFFLVLV
+221 GIIIFLILVTA
-230 IGIILL
+230 IILL
-236 GKYLKGEEG
+236 GKYLKSEEG
-245 QYKLSVINLKLP
+245 QYKLSIINLKIP
-257 VIKKLTQKIVV
+257 VIKKLTQKIIV

-317 LGDSIMN
+317 LGDSIMK

-368 ALIEPVMIVIM
+368 ALIEPAMIVLM

-396 MYKLH
+396 MYNS
-401 IILRRKTNEYKKTK
+401 IG

>member
-1 MANFKYKAINS
+1 MAIFKYKAINS

-25 ESQVREMLLSNQ
+25 ESQIREMLLSNQ
-37 YYPLSIEKENSKNKS
+37 YYPLSIEKENSKSKK
-52 SFSFD
+52 SFSFNS
-57 RKVKLKDIAV
+57 KVKLKDIAV

-78 GLSIGKTLNILIEQG
+78 GLSIGKALNILIEQC
-93 EKPKLREALIGVNSD
+93 EKPKLREALIGVNGD
-108 IKRGETL
+108 LKRGETL
-115 ASSMG
+115 ASSMR
-120 KRKDVFPK
+120 KRKDVFPN

-195 MFEENNVEL
+195 MFEENNVDL

-211 LGTSKMLGKY
+211 LETSKVLGKY
-221 GVIFFLVLV
+221 GIIIFLILVTA
-230 IGIILL
+230 IILL
-236 GKYLKGEEG
+236 GKYLKSEEG
-245 QYKLSVINLKLP
+245 QYKLSSINLKIP
-257 VIKKLTQKIVV
+257 VIKKLTQKIIV

-285 VTSLEIVA
+285 VTSIEIVA

-336 KVGEEAGSLDSILDK
+336 KIGEEAGSLDSILDK

-360 EREIQTAT
+360 EREIKTAT
-368 ALIEPVMIVIM
+368 ALIEPSMIVLM
-379 GVIIGFLL
+379 GIIIGFLL

-396 MYKLH
+396 MYNS
-401 IILRRKTNEYKKTK
+401 IS